1 MVSTSPARLQVLCYF
16 YENSKAPGT
25 PAKIVA
31 CQEVIAGLRT
41 VKEPE
46 VAGQLCQCIEV
57 SSAIL
62 TSYFV
67 GWRSLR
73 ASGRR

>member
-1 MVSTSPARLQVLCYF
+1 MVSASPARLQVLCYF

-25 PAKIVA
+25 SAN
-31 CQEVIAGLRT
+31 AGLRT

-67 GWRSLR
+67 G
-73 ASGRR
+73 